1 MDSPL
6 PYQLIASESVIN
18 QSSLLFFDKCI
29 KCYQRDISL
38 LKKQNLQ
45 LEQLLTKS
53 NEPNSSL
60 VQSYKMEQMER
71 EQLYKENIQ
80 LKKSLLKYQTLNKQ
94 KQLIRRKE
102 TEESLI
108 SKNISLLSENKHLK
122 AQIEKKNIIIEKLK
136 SKYKEKDS
144 SFKLLSNQYTI
155 LMQEKQLV
163 DNQNVEKIKNINDQ
177 ENTISNHE
185 KKQSGQISIKEYNK
199 ICKIVRQLKT
209 VNEGLCNTI
218 ENQKKM
224 IDQLI
229 SENNLLKNSN
239 NQLSKEEDKNNF
251 HDISL
256 LQEKLKRIE
265 REKNVLH
272 DRIDQNEITIKQLQS
287 GNQEQLIQKL
297 NDALKEC
304 EELKSKN
311 SSLQQIIEENSEK
324 ILLFPKSEEKNKN
337 ETQIQLSNSDKE
349 EELSYIKIN
358 PINVTND
365 QEILANDGNI
375 VLVPFN
381 KNDPSNINI
390 TINLKIKNEQDSFFN
405 EEEENENQDEIVFDE
420 EESLKEENYDIN
432 EEDSNIN
439 NSIQDEV
446 KSENSLKDENLSSE
460 NCEDKINK
468 ENEQNVP
475 PPVINISVSELKS
488 QLEKAQN
495 QYEDEKQLYE
505 SSKEELIQLQNRIQ
519 NLRDVFDFNNLDD
532 LKDKLEKTKKYIS
545 ETEKRD
551 SEIEQEMYNL
561 RKQNEMQNNKI
572 HEYQINNIEN
582 IINELHSLI
591 EFQDFVDF
599 PSILAKEL
607 RSLKDE
613 INEELYSSSFHD
625 QQSTESDQENI
636 CSSYNED
643 LVSIGNL
650 QKELNNAKKSLE
662 KLEKENKS
670 NLEKQQVVI
679 KQCGVSSLEE
689 LSSLFESLKVE
700 LENTKNNINELIDSN
715 SSILNENDEIISSQ
729 DQLNEIEKQFIDEN
743 HEKETILK
751 EIDDIKSIL
760 DCDSICN
767 LKQKIVDLQMK
778 VSQSERKDI
787 ESKQLISSHEN
798 ELSKLHQQCE
808 QQKKQIQLNIEQL
821 DKLSEKQKNN
831 DKHFSE
837 LKNHIKELGNINNK
851 TKEIIQQLHEIV
863 NFQDFAQFPSILS
876 DLLNSKNKEIDG
888 LKESYNKQQQ
898 SNESLKNK
906 AEILENE
913 IKILKK
919 DVSERNASND
929 TIINLHKNNENIMH
943 QIQIGTEQFFAIL
956 EKINEI
962 EIDEK
967 SFEFPLDEEMMNLII
982 AQIERNNSK
991 CKESNQIIN
1000 LILDQSRR
1008 IGYKGNNSEEAL
1020 NEIQRLNTKKINEF
1034 NKLINEQKELLDEMN
1049 SKFIS
1054 FKNESFIKEKEL
1066 SKFNDELQDKINVLN
1081 SIKDN
1086 LIHFKAG
1093 DEFDSDF
1100 LREKLNSSELELI
1113 GL

>member
-177 ENTISNHE
+177 EKTISNHE
-185 KKQSGQISIKEYNK
+185 KKQSCQISIKEYNK

-475 PPVINISVSELKS
+475 PPVINISVSELKF
-488 QLEKAQN
+488 QLKKAQN
-495 QYEDEKQLYE
+495 QFEDEKQLYE

-551 SEIEQEMYNL
+551 S
-561 RKQNEMQNNKI
+561 
-572 HEYQINNIEN
+572 
-582 IINELHSLI
+582 
-591 EFQDFVDF
+591 
-599 PSILAKEL
+599 
-607 RSLKDE
+607 
-613 INEELYSSSFHD
+613 
-625 QQSTESDQENI
+625 
-636 CSSYNED
+636 
-643 LVSIGNL
+643 
-650 QKELNNAKKSLE
+650 
-662 KLEKENKS
+662 
-670 NLEKQQVVI
+670 
-679 KQCGVSSLEE
+679 
-689 LSSLFESLKVE
+689 
-700 LENTKNNINELIDSN
+700 
-715 SSILNENDEIISSQ
+715 
-729 DQLNEIEKQFIDEN
+729 
-743 HEKETILK
+743 
-751 EIDDIKSIL
+751 
-760 DCDSICN
+760 
-767 LKQKIVDLQMK
+767 
-778 VSQSERKDI
+778 
-787 ESKQLISSHEN
+787 
-798 ELSKLHQQCE
+798 
-808 QQKKQIQLNIEQL
+808 
-821 DKLSEKQKNN
+821 
-831 DKHFSE
+831 
-837 LKNHIKELGNINNK
+837 
-851 TKEIIQQLHEIV
+851 
-863 NFQDFAQFPSILS
+863 
-876 DLLNSKNKEIDG
+876 
-888 LKESYNKQQQ
+888 
-898 SNESLKNK
+898 
-906 AEILENE
+906 
-913 IKILKK
+913 
-919 DVSERNASND
+919 
-929 TIINLHKNNENIMH
+929 
-943 QIQIGTEQFFAIL
+943 
-956 EKINEI
+956 
-962 EIDEK
+962 
-967 SFEFPLDEEMMNLII
+967 
-982 AQIERNNSK
+982 
-991 CKESNQIIN
+991 
-1000 LILDQSRR
+1000 
-1008 IGYKGNNSEEAL
+1008 
-1020 NEIQRLNTKKINEF
+1020 
-1034 NKLINEQKELLDEMN
+1034 
-1049 SKFIS
+1049 
-1054 FKNESFIKEKEL
+1054 
-1066 SKFNDELQDKINVLN
+1066 
-1081 SIKDN
+1081 
-1086 LIHFKAG
+1086 
-1093 DEFDSDF
+1093 
-1100 LREKLNSSELELI
+1100 
-1113 GL
+1113 